1 MLQSLALFE
10 QSLETMLQRL
20 ALMLQAENLSRFY
33 SFFIRGEGLDDG
45 LILMRS
51 FGKTKPRYELL
62 TGQSGKRI

>member
-51 FGKTKPRYELL
+51 FGKTKPR
-62 TGQSGKRI
+62 